1 MVVTDDKKLDGSGLG
16 VFWGIV
22 KALLSTN
29 VFPVDSSHIAPNG
42 T

>member
-1 MVVTDDKKLDGSGLG
+1 MLSGGGLG
-16 VFWGIV
+16 DFWAII
-22 KALLSTN
+22 KAKFGGN